1 MIEVTVTKERVQE
14 TLDFVKAMR
23 LAKEKHNVEDKM
35 FDINNTS
42 EGINIIGHLGEQAVG
57 QALGI
62 PVDTTVMVGG
72 DDGSDM
78 VLDGMTIQVKTS
90 QLKSLI
96 FNAPWLFKSD
106 IAIMVQFVGADKTR
120 SWEDPQFKI
129 WGYIDRE
136 TFLSNH
142 YKKNYGYGERL
153 VMDVPDLNPIENFL
167 EYQKLE
173 PYIVELSDEDIEKI
187 RKFVLDENH
196 PPKQFRD
203 IGNGE

>member
-1 MIEVTVTKERVQE
+1 MIEVTVTQERVQE

-23 LAKEKHNVEDKM
+23 LAKEQHNVEDKM

-57 QALGI
+57 QALGFH
-62 PVDTTVMVGG
+62 VDTTVMVGG

-78 VLDGMTIQVKTS
+78 TANGTTIQVKTS

-129 WGYIDRE
+129 WGYVDKQ

-153 VMDVPDLNPIENFL
+153 VMDVDGLTPIE
-167 EYQKLE
+167 
-173 PYIVELSDEDIEKI
+173 ELSIINKQ
-187 RKFVLDENH
+187 H
-196 PPKQFRD
+196 PPKSFRD
-203 IGNGE
+203 IANGE